1 MRRGVGG
8 SQPSIPLSSVDDNGA
23 VTGFNDGNQVIAM
36 YYADS
41 PPDGS
46 ITGGSGSGFV
56 ATVAS
61 GA

>member
-1 MRRGVGG
+1 
-8 SQPSIPLSSVDDNGA
+8 VDDNGA
-23 VTGFNDGNQVIAM
+23 VTGIDDGNGGSPMAN

-46 ITGGSGSGFV
+46 TQGGSGSGFT